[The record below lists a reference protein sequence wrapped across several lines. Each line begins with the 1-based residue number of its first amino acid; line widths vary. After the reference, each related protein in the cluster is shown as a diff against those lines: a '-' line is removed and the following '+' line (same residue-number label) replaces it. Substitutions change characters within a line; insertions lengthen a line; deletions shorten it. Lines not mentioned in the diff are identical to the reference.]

1 MVDLHTITGW
11 LGVAVIIVGVAF
23 IIAAIQSPIALAFA
37 GQFSEISI
45 RGPRLLGGLV
55 TGIVLLGV
63 GFWGV
68 SQAMKSINIQIELN

>member
-11 LGVAVIIVGVAF
+11 LGVLVIVVGVAF

-55 TGIVLLGV
+55 TGFVLLGA

-68 SQAMKSINIQIELN
+68 SQAMKSINVQIELK